1 MVAVRCVVLG
11 LAAMLY
17 ATVPLPL
24 PLAPLVM
31 DTHDAS
37 STAVQAHPVGIET
50 AMLPVADAAATDTPV
65 GEMVAVHG
73 MPACVT
79 EKAWPAIVTT
89 PAREKIVVL
98 AAML

>member
-1 MVAVRCVVLG
+1 
-11 LAAMLY
+11 
-17 ATVPLPL
+17 
-24 PLAPLVM
+24 M

-37 STAVQAHPVGIET
+37 STAVQTHPAGIDT

-79 EKAWPAIVTT
+79 VNAWPAIVTM
-89 PAREKIVVL
+89 PAREEIVVF

>member
-1 MVAVRCVVLG
+1 
-11 LAAMLY
+11 
-17 ATVPLPL
+17 
-24 PLAPLVM
+24 M

-37 STAVQAHPVGIET
+37 STAVQTHPVGIET

-65 GEMVAVHG
+65 GEMVAVHK

-79 EKAWPAIVTT
+79 VNAWPAIVTV
-89 PAREKIVVL
+89 PAREEIVVF